1 MRAMVLAAGYGTRLG
16 PLTQRRPKPMLPV
29 CGAPLVRWAVQWLVH
44 HGVTDIV
51 VNLHHLGE
59 QIEAELGD
67 GSALG
72 ASIDYSPEHGQILG
86 TGGGLRQAR
95 RWLDKGDGEPIVVV
109 NAKIM
114 LDLDLSKVLEQHR
127 SRGAEATM
135 VLRPDENAER
145 WGSLRLAEDGR
156 VVELLKLRH
165 DSAKDTEPGPHLMFT
180 GVHVM
185 EPRFL
190 NRIPPQGEQCVIRTA
205 YRQLF
210 DEGEHLHGYVHEGY
224 WFEHSTP
231 ERYLQGVTN
240 VLSGKATF
248 AHAAKPVTG
257 VHADADVADDAEIVG
272 PVLVEAGARIESGAT
287 VGPHV
292 QLGAGARVRA
302 GVTVRDAIVWE
313 GVTVDA
319 DTDKAIVPADGERVP
334 AQVP

>member
-29 CGAPLVRWAVQWLVH
+29 TGAPLVRWAVQWLVH

-95 RWLDKGDGEPIVVV
+95 PWLDKGDGEPIVVV

-114 LDLDLSKVLEQHR
+114 LDLDLSAVLEQHR

-135 VLRPDENAER
+135 VLRPDDNAER
-145 WGSLRLAEDGR
+145 WGSLRLAQDGR

-165 DSAKDTEPGPHLMFT
+165 DSAKDIEPGPHLMFT

-190 NRIPPQGEQCVIRTA
+190 DRIPPQGEQCVIRTA

-210 DEGEHLHGYVHEGY
+210 DEGEHLRGYVHEGY

-240 VLSGKATF
+240 VLSGEATF
-248 AHAAKPVTG
+248 AHAAGPVTG
-257 VHADADVADDAEIVG
+257 VHAEADVAGDAEVVG
-272 PVLVEAGARIESGAT
+272 PVFVEAGVRIEPGAT

-292 QLGAGARVRA
+292 QLGAGATVRA
-302 GVTVRDAIVWE
+302 GVTLRDAIVWD
-313 GVTVDA
+313 GVTIDA
-319 DTDKAIVPADGERVP
+319 DTEKAIVPADGERVP
-334 AQVP
+334 T